1 MGIVKSIIYVVWFD
15 ILRKIFENI
24 CLVINFR
31 KLNYLFFCGSCIDL
45 WLDNI
50 IISWMELD

>member
-1 MGIVKSIIYVVWFD
+1 MDLVKSFIYVVWFD
-15 ILRKIFENI
+15 LLRKIFENI
-24 CLVINFR
+24 CLVLNFR

-50 IISWMELD
+50 IIS